1 MEAVTVGVIGVG
13 HLGRW
18 HAGLFKEIADARLI
32 GVYDTDQKKN
42 EEKARELGVKAFSN
56 LDELLAAVE
65 AVSIVTPTTTH
76 AEIARQALNND
87 RHVFIEKPIAHS
99 LEAAQ
104 EIIDLAAEK
113 QRILQIGHIERF
125 NPAVKTLHDVP
136 VNPLFIE
143 AHRLASFNPRGTDV
157 AVVLDLMIHDLD
169 LILKLVGSKPSEI
182 QASGVAVVSSTID
195 IANARIQF
203 ENGCVANLTASRI
216 SAKKMRKMRL
226 FQKDAYISMD
236 FSEGISEI
244 FYIPNENQSPFHDG
258 TLAVTLGEI
267 ESGSTRREI
276 KYNRLQRQ
284 NVNPLKD
291 ELVSFVESI
300 QNKVAPAVTGEDG
313 LAALSLALQVI
324 GRIDAHRRTVLQKNP
339 QILPQV
345 EDES

>member
-1 MEAVTVGVIGVG
+1 MEIVNVGVVGVG

-18 HAGLFKEIADARLI
+18 HAGLFKEIKDANLVGI
-32 GVYDTDQKKN
+32 YDVDQKKN
-42 EEKARELGVKAFSN
+42 EEKAQELNVKAFSSI
-56 LDELLAAVE
+56 DDLLE
-65 AVSIVTPTTTH
+65 AVDAISIVTPTTTH
-76 AEIARQALNND
+76 AEIARQALNKN

-104 EIIDLAAEK
+104 GLIDLAAEK

-136 VNPLFIE
+136 LNPLFIE
-143 AHRLASFNPRGTDV
+143 AHRLSSFNTRGTDV

-169 LILKLVGSKPSEI
+169 LILKLVDSEPSEI
-182 QASGVAVVSSTID
+182 NASGVAVISSTID
-195 IANARIQF
+195 IANARIKF

-236 FSEGISEI
+236 FNEGVSEI
-244 FYIPNENQSPFHDG
+244 FYIPGENQSPFHDG

-276 KYNRLQRQ
+276 KYNRLKRQ
-284 NVNPLKD
+284 HVNPLKD
-291 ELVSFVESI
+291 ELASFVESV
-300 QNKVAPAVTGEDG
+300 QSNVRPAVTGEEG
-313 LAALSLALQVI
+313 LAALKLALQVI
-324 GRIDAHRRTVLQKNP
+324 GRIEAHRRSLQKNNP
-339 QILPQV
+339 QILPQM
-345 EDES
+345 EE